1 MEPLRFLA
9 VFLSVLVVVGA
20 LPGQAQGPVA
30 GEAAAKVDFAK
41 DVQPLLRQNCIGCHG
56 PMKQSGGMRLDRKSS
71 ALKARR
77 IVPGSSANSFVY
89 HRVTGTEFG
98 AQMPPTGDLRPEEVA
113 TIKNWIDQGAEWP
126 DALSNEVDLPPPSAE
141 AVAMVGELRDG
152 NLAAFMK
159 AATAKPALLNARG
172 PEGSTPFMY
181 AVLYANAATLAELL
195 KMGADVNAHNDANA
209 TALMWAA
216 KDMDKTRVLV
226 EHGAEV
232 NVRSDDLRTPLMIA
246 ARKPGGAAIV
256 KYLLEKGAN
265 PNPNP
270 RPDTAS
276 SPLLE
281 AATAGDV
288 ASFELLLTHGA
299 TIKADGEYVLAMAVM
314 TNCDRCVDLA
324 VAKITDKD
332 VYTAALQD
340 SAFVGDTR
348 SMQMMLD
355 HGADVKAFD
364 VTGRTALMYAAASDA
379 LPLDAVKL
387 LVAHG
392 ADVNARSRHT
402 KSGDEGITVLDM
414 AKRHG
419 KTPVLEFLVASG
431 AKESPLK
438 PVVLN
443 PRFKNEIRGAVQ
455 DSLPLLQRADA
466 NFATSSGCVSCHNNS
481 LTAMTVGLSRKR
493 GFRVDEKTASTQLQ
507 VNAGALE
514 KTRDMLHQGFL
525 IPVLDNFS
533 ENVVAYIL
541 LGLHAEG
548 YKADLSTDAAAMHIL
563 WRQQPTGEWFQP
575 MADTRQPLCLNH
587 IGQTALSLRALQ
599 LYMPKTDEAAYRRA
613 IQMGALWLANA
624 KSYNNDDRSWRVAG
638 LAWAGTNKAATA
650 KAVRELLAAQKPDG
664 GWSDLATMESTA
676 YATGKSLVALHTAG
690 LPVSDA
696 AYKRGIEWLLSHQQQ
711 DGSWWVQTRA
721 LAFQPSF
728 DAGFPHEHD
737 QWISTAATNW
747 ATMALTLALPE
758 GNNVVASR
766 VP

>member
-1 MEPLRFLA
+1 MLA
-9 VFLSVLVVVGA
+9 RTLA
-20 LPGQAQGPVA
+20 GQAP
-30 GEAAAKVDFAK
+30 AKVDFAR
-41 DVQPLLRQNCIGCHG
+41 DVQPLLRQNCVGCHG

-71 ALKARR
+71 ALRSRR

-98 AQMPPTGDLRPEEVA
+98 AQMPPTGDLRQEEVA

-141 AVAMVGELRDG
+141 AVAMVEALRNG
-152 NLAAFMK
+152 KLTAFLKTAA
-159 AATAKPALLNARG
+159 AEPALLNARG
-172 PEGSTPFMY
+172 PEGSTPFLY
-181 AVLYANAATLAELL
+181 AVLYSNATTLAQLL
-195 KMGADVNAHNDANA
+195 KMGAEVNAHNDANA

-216 KDMDKTRVLV
+216 KDLDKTRLLV
-226 EHGAEV
+226 DHGADV

-246 ARKPGGAAIV
+246 ARKPGGAPIV
-256 KYLLEKGAN
+256 RLLLEHGAN

-281 AATAGDV
+281 AATAGDA
-288 ASFELLLTHGA
+288 ASFELLLQHGA
-299 TIKADGEYVLAMAVM
+299 TIKADGEYVLTMAVL

-324 VAKITDKD
+324 IAKITDKD

-340 SAFVGDTR
+340 SAVVGDTR

-364 VTGRTALMYAAASDA
+364 ITGRTALMYAAASDV

-392 ADVNARSRHT
+392 ADVNARSKHT
-402 KSGDEGITVLDM
+402 KSGDEGMTVLDM
-414 AKRHG
+414 AQRHG
-419 KTPVLEFLVASG
+419 KKTPVLQFLVASG
-431 AKESPLK
+431 AKEGAVK
-438 PVVLN
+438 PVSLN

-481 LTAMTVGLSRKR
+481 LTEMTVGMTRKQ
-493 GFRVDEKTASTQLQ
+493 GFRIDEKTASTQLQ

-514 KTRDMLHQGFL
+514 KTRDQLHQGFL
-525 IPVLDNFS
+525 IPVEDNFS
-533 ENVVAYIL
+533 ENIIAYIL

-548 YKADLSTDAAAMHIL
+548 YKADLNTDAAAMHIL
-563 WRQQPTGEWFQP
+563 WRQQPDGQWFQP
-575 MADTRQPLCLNH
+575 MADMRQPLCLNH
-587 IGQTALSLRALQ
+587 IGQTALSMRALQ

-613 IQMGALWLANA
+613 IQLGALWLANA

-638 LAWAGTNKAATA
+638 LAWAGTNKVATA
-650 KAVRELLAAQKPDG
+650 KAMRELLVAQKADG
-664 GWSDLATMESTA
+664 GWSDLPSMESTA

-690 LPVSDA
+690 LPVSDP
-696 AYKRGIEWLLSHQQQ
+696 AYKRGIKWLLSHQQQ

-737 QWISTAATNW
+737 QWISSAATNW
-747 ATMALTLALPE
+747 AAMALTLALPDA
-758 GNNVVASR
+758 NNVMASR
-766 VP
+766 LP

>member
-1 MEPLRFLA
+1 MSA
-9 VFLSVLVVVGA
+9 GI
-20 LPGQAQGPVA
+20 LPGQTPGQTPGQAP
-30 GEAAAKVDFAK
+30 AKVDFAK
-41 DVQPLLRQNCIGCHG
+41 DVQPLLRQNCVGCHG
-56 PMKQSGGMRLDRKSS
+56 PMKQNGGMRLDRKSS

-77 IVPGSSANSFVY
+77 IVPGSSVNSFVY

-113 TIKNWIDQGAEWP
+113 TLKNWIDQGAEWP
-126 DALSNEVDLPPPSAE
+126 DALSNEAELPPLSPE
-141 AVAMVGELRDG
+141 AVAMVEELHNG
-152 NLAAFMK
+152 NLTAFMK

-181 AVLYANAATLAELL
+181 AVLYSNATTLAQLL
-195 KMGADVNAHNDANA
+195 KMGADVNVHNDANA

-216 KDMDKTRVLV
+216 KDTDKTRLLV
-226 EHGAEV
+226 DHGADV

-256 KYLLEKGAN
+256 QLLLEHGAN

-270 RPDTAS
+270 RADTAS

-281 AATAGDV
+281 AATAGDA
-288 ASFELLLTHGA
+288 ASFELLLQHGA
-299 TIKADGEYVLAMAVM
+299 TIKSDGEYVLAMAVL
-314 TNCDRCVDLA
+314 TNCNRCVDLA
-324 VAKITDKD
+324 VAKITNKD

-340 SAFVGDTR
+340 SAVVGDTR
-348 SMQMMLD
+348 SMQMMLG

-364 VTGRTALMYAAASDA
+364 ITGRTALMYAAASDV

-392 ADVNARSRHT
+392 ADVNAKSRHT
-402 KSGDEGITVLDM
+402 KSGDEGLTVLDM
-414 AKRHG
+414 AERHG

-431 AKESPLK
+431 AKNSPVK
-438 PVVLN
+438 TAALN

-455 DSLPLLQRADA
+455 DSIPLLQRADA
-466 NFATSSGCVSCHNNS
+466 NFATTSGCVSCHNNS
-481 LTAMTVGLSRKR
+481 LTAMTVGLARKQ
-493 GFRVDEKTASTQLQ
+493 GFRIDEKTASTQLQ
-507 VNAGALE
+507 VNAGMLE

-525 IPVLDNFS
+525 VPTQDNFS
-533 ENVVAYIL
+533 ENIVAYIL

-548 YKADLSTDAAAMHIL
+548 YKADLNTDTAAMHIL

-575 MADTRQPLCLNH
+575 MADQRQPLCLNH
-587 IGQTALSLRALQ
+587 IGQTALSMRALQ
-599 LYMPKTDEAAYRRA
+599 LYTPKTDEAAYRRA
-613 IQMGALWLANA
+613 IQLGALWLVNA

-650 KAVRELLAAQKPDG
+650 KAVRELLVAQKPDG
-664 GWSDLATMESTA
+664 GWSDLPSMESTA

-696 AYKRGIEWLLSHQQQ
+696 AYKRGIKWLLSHQQQ

-737 QWISTAATNW
+737 QWISSAGTNW
-747 ATMALTLALPE
+747 AAMALTLALPDA
-758 GNNVVASR
+758 NNVTASR
-766 VP
+766 LP

>member
-1 MEPLRFLA
+1 MLA
-9 VFLSVLVVVGA
+9 GS
-20 LPGQAQGPVA
+20 LPGQALGQAP
-30 GEAAAKVDFAK
+30 AKVDFAK
-41 DVQPLLRQNCIGCHG
+41 DVQPLLRQNCVGCHG

-71 ALKARR
+71 ALKSRR

-98 AQMPPTGDLRPEEVA
+98 AQMPPTGDLRPDEMA

-141 AVAMVGELRDG
+141 AVAMVEALHNG
-152 NLAAFMK
+152 NLTAFMK

-181 AVLYANAATLAELL
+181 AVLYTNATMLAQLL
-195 KMGADVNAHNDANA
+195 KMGAEVNAHNDSNA

-216 KDMDKTRVLV
+216 KDIDKTRLLV
-226 EHGAEV
+226 DHGADV

-256 KYLLEKGAN
+256 QLLLEHGAN
-265 PNPNP
+265 PNPNS
-270 RPDTAS
+270 RADTAS

-281 AATAGDV
+281 AATAGDA
-288 ASFELLLTHGA
+288 ASFELLLQHGA
-299 TIKADGEYVLAMAVM
+299 TIKTDGEYVLAMAVL
-314 TNCDRCVDLA
+314 TNCSRCVDLA

-332 VYTAALQD
+332 VYTTALQD
-340 SAFVGDTR
+340 SAVVGDTR

-364 VTGRTALMYAAASDA
+364 ITGRTALMYAAASDV
-379 LPLDAVKL
+379 LPLGAVKL
-387 LVAHG
+387 LVAQG
-392 ADVNARSRHT
+392 ADVNAGSRHT
-402 KSGDEGITVLDM
+402 KSGDEGLTVLDM
-414 AKRHG
+414 AQRHG
-419 KTPVLEFLVASG
+419 KTPVFEFLVASG
-431 AKESPLK
+431 AKNSAVK
-438 PVVLN
+438 TAALN

-466 NFATSSGCVSCHNNS
+466 NFVTSSGCVSCHNNS
-481 LTAMTVGLSRKR
+481 LTAMTVGLARKQ
-493 GFRVDEKTASTQLQ
+493 GFRIDEKTASTQLQ
-507 VNAGALE
+507 ANSGALE

-525 IPVLDNFS
+525 VPTQDNFS
-533 ENVVAYIL
+533 ENIVAYIL

-548 YKADLSTDAAAMHIL
+548 YKADLNTDAAAMHIL

-575 MADTRQPLCLNH
+575 MADIRQPLCLNH
-587 IGQTALSLRALQ
+587 IGQTALSMRALQ
-599 LYMPKTDEAAYRRA
+599 LYTPKTDEAAYRRS
-613 IQMGALWLANA
+613 IQLGALWLANA

-638 LAWAGTNKAATA
+638 LAWAGTNKVATA
-650 KAVRELLAAQKPDG
+650 KAIRELLVAQKADG
-664 GWSDLATMESTA
+664 GWSDLPSMESTA

-696 AYKRGIEWLLSHQQQ
+696 AYKRGIKWLLSHQQQ

-737 QWISTAATNW
+737 QWISSAATNW
-747 ATMALTLALPE
+747 AAMALTLALPDAS
-758 GNNVVASR
+758 NVMASR
-766 VP
+766 LP

>member
-1 MEPLRFLA
+1 VEQSRFLA
-9 VFLSVLVVVGA
+9 VPFCLLVLAGL
-20 LPGQAQGPVA
+20 LPAQVPSQAP
-30 GEAAAKVDFAK
+30 AKVDFAR
-41 DVQPLLRQNCIGCHG
+41 DVQPLLRQNCVGCHG
-56 PMKQSGGMRLDRKSS
+56 PMKQNGGMRLDRKSS

-113 TIKNWIDQGAEWP
+113 TLKNWIDQGAEWP
-126 DALSNEVDLPPPSAE
+126 DALSNEAELPPLNPD
-141 AVAMVGELRDG
+141 AVAMVEELHNG
-152 NLAAFMK
+152 NLTAFLK
-159 AATAKPALLNARG
+159 AAVAKPALLNARG

-181 AVLYANAATLAELL
+181 AVLYSNATTLAQLL

-216 KDMDKTRVLV
+216 KDIDKTRLLV
-226 EHGAEV
+226 DHGADV
-232 NVRSDDLRTPLMIA
+232 NVRSDDLRTALMIA

-256 KYLLEKGAN
+256 QLLLEHGAN

-270 RPDTAS
+270 RSDTAS

-281 AATAGDV
+281 AVTAGDA
-288 ASFELLLTHGA
+288 ASFELLLQHGA
-299 TIKADGEYVLAMAVM
+299 KIKADGEYVLAMAVL
-314 TNCDRCVDLA
+314 TYCDRCVDLA

-340 SAFVGDTR
+340 SAVVGDTR

-364 VTGRTALMYAAASDA
+364 ITGRTALMYTAASDV

-392 ADVNARSRHT
+392 ADVNAKSRHT
-402 KSGDEGITVLDM
+402 KSGDEGLTVLDM
-414 AKRHG
+414 AERHG

-431 AKESPLK
+431 AKNSPVK
-438 PVVLN
+438 TAALN

-455 DSLPLLQRADA
+455 DSIPLLQRADA

-481 LTAMTVGLSRKR
+481 LTAMTVGLARR
-493 GFRVDEKTASTQLQ
+493 QGFRIDEKTASKQLQ
-507 VNAGALE
+507 VNAGMLE

-525 IPVLDNFS
+525 IPTQDNFS

-563 WRQQPTGEWFQP
+563 WRQQPNGEWFQP
-575 MADTRQPLCLNH
+575 MADQRQPLCLNH
-587 IGQTALSLRALQ
+587 IGQTALSMRALQ
-599 LYMPKTDEAAYRRA
+599 LYAPKTEEAAYRRA
-613 IQMGALWLANA
+613 IQLGALWLANA

-650 KAVRELLAAQKPDG
+650 KAMRELLVAQKPDG
-664 GWSDLATMESTA
+664 GWSDLPSMESTA

-696 AYKRGIEWLLSHQQQ
+696 AYRRGIKWLLSHQQQ

-737 QWISTAATNW
+737 QWISSAATNW
-747 ATMALTLALPE
+747 AAMALTLALPDA
-758 GNNVVASR
+758 NNVMASR
-766 VP
+766 LP

>member
-1 MEPLRFLA
+1 LFRFNLMPWEKRA
-9 VFLSVLVVVGA
+9 FD
-20 LPGQAQGPVA
+20 A
-30 GEAAAKVDFAK
+30 GELVARGNAKEGHRTYTSF
-41 DVQPLLRQNCIGCHG
+41 QP
-56 PMKQSGGMRLDRKSS
+56 
-71 ALKARR
+71 
-77 IVPGSSANSFVY
+77 
-89 HRVTGTEFG
+89 
-98 AQMPPTGDLRPEEVA
+98 
-113 TIKNWIDQGAEWP
+113 
-126 DALSNEVDLPPPSAE
+126 
-141 AVAMVGELRDG
+141 
-152 NLAAFMK
+152 AAFMK
-159 AATAKPALLNARG
+159 AAVAEPALLNARG

-181 AVLYANAATLAELL
+181 AVLYSNPLTLTRLL

-216 KDMDKTRVLV
+216 RDIDKTRLLV
-226 EHGAEV
+226 DHGADV
-232 NVRSDDLRTPLMIA
+232 NVKSDDLRASLMIA
-246 ARKPGGAAIV
+246 ARHPGGAPIV
-256 KYLLEKGAN
+256 RLLLEHGAN

-270 RPDTAS
+270 RADTAS

-288 ASFELLLTHGA
+288 ASFELLLQHGA
-299 TIKADGEYVLAMAVM
+299 TIKTDGEYVLAMAVM
-314 TNCDRCVDLA
+314 TNCNRCVDLA
-324 VAKITDKD
+324 VAKITDKN

-340 SAFVGDTR
+340 SAFIGDTR

-364 VTGRTALMYAAASDA
+364 ITGRTALMYAAASDV

-392 ADVNARSRHT
+392 ADVNATSRHT
-402 KSGDEGITVLDM
+402 KSGDEGLTVLDM
-414 AKRHG
+414 AQRHG

-431 AKESPLK
+431 AKNSALK
-438 PVVLN
+438 SVALN

-466 NFATSSGCVSCHNNS
+466 NFVTSSGCVSCHNNS
-481 LTAMTVGLSRKR
+481 LTEMTVGLTRKQ
-493 GFRVDEKTASTQLQ
+493 GFRVDEKTAATQLKAN
-507 VNAGALE
+507 VGALE

-541 LGLHAEG
+541 LGLNAEG
-548 YKADLSTDAAAMHIL
+548 YKADLNTDTAAMHIL

-613 IQMGALWLANA
+613 IQIGTLWLVNA

-650 KAVRELLAAQKPDG
+650 KAVRELVAAQKPDG
-664 GWSDLATMESTA
+664 GWLSEGFSNEIIAWFRQVANFRAFTRRLKARQYPGLQLDAVVFPEEYHMTVYPA
-676 YATGKSLVALHTAG
+676 AVARGLVKLFA
-690 LPVSDA
+690 
-696 AYKRGIEWLLSHQQQ
+696 K
-711 DGSWWVQTRA
+711 
-721 LAFQPSF
+721 
-728 DAGFPHEHD
+728 
-737 QWISTAATNW
+737 
-747 ATMALTLALPE
+747 
-758 GNNVVASR
+758 
-766 VP
+766 

>member
-1 MEPLRFLA
+1 MERSRFLA
-9 VFLSVLVVVGA
+9 VSLCVFSAGILLGQT
-20 LPGQAQGPVA
+20 PGQAPSQVP
-30 GEAAAKVDFAK
+30 AKVDFAK
-41 DVQPLLRQNCIGCHG
+41 DVQPLLRQNCVGCHG
-56 PMKQSGGMRLDRKSS
+56 PMKQNGGMRLDRKSS

-98 AQMPPTGDLRPEEVA
+98 AQMPPTGDLRPDEVA
-113 TIKNWIDQGAEWP
+113 TIKSWIDQGAEWP

-141 AVAMVGELRDG
+141 AVAMVEELHNG
-152 NLAAFMK
+152 NLTAFMK

-181 AVLYANAATLAELL
+181 AVLYANATTLVQLL
-195 KMGADVNAHNDANA
+195 KMGANVNAHNDANA

-216 KDMDKTRVLV
+216 KDLDKTRLLV
-226 EHGAEV
+226 DHGADV

-246 ARKPGGAAIV
+246 ARKPGGAPIV
-256 KYLLEKGAN
+256 QLLLEHGAN

-270 RPDTAS
+270 RADTAS

-281 AATAGDV
+281 AATAGDA
-288 ASFELLLTHGA
+288 ASFELLLQHGA
-299 TIKADGEYVLAMAVM
+299 TIKTDGEYVLAMAVL

-332 VYTAALQD
+332 VYTTALQD
-340 SAFVGDTR
+340 SAVVGDTR

-364 VTGRTALMYAAASDA
+364 ITGRTALMYAAASDV

-392 ADVNARSRHT
+392 ADVNAKSRHT
-402 KSGDEGITVLDM
+402 KSGDEGLTVLDM
-414 AKRHG
+414 AQRHG

-431 AKESPLK
+431 AKNSAVK
-438 PVVLN
+438 TAALN

-481 LTAMTVGLSRKR
+481 LTAMTVGLTRTR
-493 GFRVDEKTASTQLQ
+493 GIRIDEKTASTQLQ
-507 VNAGALE
+507 ANAGTLE

-525 IPVLDNFS
+525 VPVQDNFS

-548 YKADLSTDAAAMHIL
+548 YKADLNTDAAAMHIL
-563 WRQQPTGEWFQP
+563 WRQQPNGEWFQP

-587 IGQTALSLRALQ
+587 IGQTALSMRALQ
-599 LYMPKTDEAAYRRA
+599 LYTPKTDEAAYRRS
-613 IQMGALWLANA
+613 IQLGALWLANA

-650 KAVRELLAAQKPDG
+650 KAVRELLVAQKADG
-664 GWSDLATMESTA
+664 GWSDLPSMDSTA

-690 LPVSDA
+690 LAVSDP
-696 AYKRGIEWLLSHQQQ
+696 AYKRGIQWLLSHQQE

-728 DAGFPHEHD
+728 DAGFPHAHD
-737 QWISTAATNW
+737 QWISSAATNW
-747 ATMALTLALPE
+747 AAMALALALPDA
-758 GNNVVASR
+758 NTVTASR
-766 VP
+766 LP